1 MTTLELDAFKAEL
14 MDEITRDVRNAKSET
29 DVYQRLQDMLR
40 RRMSGMSGYIT
51 RQAKAWGK
59 VPEPVP
65 YTAYQ
70 PGEREQVSEDI
81 AAFEAERKAGIPGI
95 PADEAAEWL
104 EKEFP
109 WLK

>member
-59 VPEPVP
+59 VPGIPCTLEEVKQQIA
-65 YTAYQ
+65 AY
-70 PGEREQVSEDI
+70 EREKAADAETLSEE
-81 AAFEAERKAGIPGI
+81 EA
-95 PADEAAEWL
+95 DAEII
-104 EKEFP
+104 KEMP